1 MKMKIL
7 NFFLVFFVTLTSSLN
22 LYAQEDVTTFL
33 GIQINGSKSE
43 MINKLKEK
51 GFKINQYG
59 QDILTGE
66 FNGTN
71 VNLHIGTN
79 NNKVYRIMVADAN
92 TLNESD
98 IKVRFNNLCQQFQN
112 NSKYTFAIS
121 NSAFKI
127 SESEDISYEMS
138 VKNKRY
144 EAIFYQT
151 SELKP
156 EEIQSY
162 LLSKYS
168 KEKLS
173 NQTEEFK
180 NELMSEI
187 NSYLVQKQ
195 LNKVVWFMITENSG
209 RYYITM
215 FYDNEYNRAKGE
227 DL

>member
-33 GIQINGSKSE
+33 GIPINGSKSE

-195 LNKVVWFMITENSG
+195 LNKVVWFMIT
-209 RYYITM
+209 
-215 FYDNEYNRAKGE
+215 
-227 DL
+227 